1 MHSKTQRTFMFLPDI
16 LVEIITWVKISLKC
30 ACGQEEVVQLG
41 DVIRGFGRHAD
52 GQKVIAVNL
61 GYFSA

>member
-52 GQKVIAVNL
+52 G
-61 GYFSA
+61 

>member
-16 LVEIITWVKISLKC
+16 LVEIITWVKILKC

-52 GQKVIAVNL
+52 G
-61 GYFSA
+61 